1 MGLGV
6 IGKGHPTVMSRKV
19 VPTGTAEQI
28 TSYSQKH
35 FKKQAQSTSHLTSK
49 VVPKYGTP
57 IYQGKQVSV
66 NCTSSTSC
74 SQNVSSNSKNSYII
88 IILIV

>member
-1 MGLGV
+1 
-6 IGKGHPTVMSRKV
+6 MSRKFV
-19 VPTGTAEQI
+19 LTRTAKQI
-28 TSYSQKH
+28 TSYSQKY
-35 FKKQAQSTSHLTSK
+35 FKKQAQSTSRLTSK
-49 VVPKYGTP
+49 VVRKDKTP
-57 IYQGKQVSV
+57 IYQGKQVSI